1 MTRMLYIG
9 GIMNAITKDKLN
21 TPEEWGTNSW
31 KSGSHWLM
39 LLFLTDV
46 PGAYLIAHHP
56 NWPLAA
62 TIPISLLPLAA
73 GVLFVCSIVR
83 WIRGMDEMHR
93 QITMSAFALTMVIY
107 LALGQVWTLLADRA
121 GILERVFHLSR
132 LGVLERMP
140 FSELT
145 FMVCMLT
152 ILFKGV
158 YAFIYNRRYK

>member
-1 MTRMLYIG
+1 MLYIG
-9 GIMNAITKDKLN
+9 GIMNTITKEKLN
-21 TPEEWGTNSW
+21 TPEEWGTYSW

-56 NWPLAA
+56 DWPLVA
-62 TIPISLLPLAA
+62 TIPIALLPLAA
-73 GVLFVCSIVR
+73 GVLFVRDIVR

-93 QITMSAFALTMVIY
+93 QITVSAFAWAMVVY
-107 LALGQVWTLLADRA
+107 LAMGQLWTLLADRA
-121 GILERVFHLSR
+121 GTLECVFHLSR

-145 FMVCMLT
+145 FMACMLT
-152 ILFKGV
+152 ILFKV
-158 YAFIYNRRYK
+158 AYTFIYNRRYK

>member
-1 MTRMLYIG
+1 MTRMLYIDDV
-9 GIMNAITKDKLN
+9 MNTLTKDKLN
-21 TPEEWGTNSW
+21 TPEEWGTYSW
-31 KSGSHWLM
+31 KSGSHWLA

-46 PGAYLIAHHP
+46 PGAYMIANHKD
-56 NWPLAA
+56 WPLMA

-73 GVLFVCSIVR
+73 GVLYAHSIAR

-93 QITMSAFALTMVIY
+93 QITVSAFALAMVIY

-121 GILERVFHLSR
+121 EIMERVFHLSR

-140 FSELT
+140 FPELT

-152 ILFKGV
+152 VLFKV
-158 YAFIYNRRYK
+158 AYAYIYNRRYK